1 MGTIQVVVSGAL
13 GRMGRTVCAAVL
25 AEPDLVLVGGADP
38 GVSADP
44 TAADGVP
51 GLPFCAPDL
60 DEALAAVEQAAERTA
75 AAPADGDA
83 RVVVDFTRPD
93 SVASNVLVCLRRGWP
108 AVVGTT
114 GLDPAAFARIAE
126 ESERTGTPV
135 LVAPNFAIGA
145 VLMMEFARQAA
156 RHLDACEVVEL
167 HHEAKVDAPS
177 GTARRTADLIE
188 AEWHTRGQEKK
199 VPVHSVRLPGL
210 VAHQEVIFG
219 GLGQTLTIRHDSL
232 ARESF
237 MPGVILAVRR
247 VSGLQGL
254 VVGLE
259 NIL

>member
-1 MGTIQVVVSGAL
+1 
-13 GRMGRTVCAAVL
+13 MGRTGCAAVR
-25 AEPDLVLVGGADP
+25 AEPDLLLAGGADP

-44 TAADGVP
+44 SGVGGVP
-51 GLPFCAPDL
+51 GLPFCAADL
-60 DEALAAVEQAAERTA
+60 DEALATVEKAAEQTA
-75 AAPADGDA
+75 AASADGDG

-114 GLDPAAFARIAE
+114 GLDAEAFALIAE

-156 RHLDACEVVEL
+156 RRLDACEVIEL
-167 HHEAKVDAPS
+167 HHEAKLDAPS

-188 AEWHTRGQEKK
+188 AEWLSRGLDKD

-219 GLGQTLTIRHDSL
+219 GLGQTLTIRHDSV

-237 MPGVILAVRR
+237 MPGVVLGIRGVT
-247 VSGLQGL
+247 GLQGL